1 MKKSLLFRNTVLL
14 ITIFFFT
21 IIQSASAQNWQ
32 LIHPVYPTTDDVV
45 AGYSVADYG
54 ATGDGVTDV
63 TAIFQGR
70 LNALGAAGGGT
81 LWVPAGKYR
90 INGNLLIPKGVTLR
104 GDWQQPVPGQ
114 PITGT
119 ILMAYAGRGDTSAT
133 PFITEQT
140 ACAVMNLAI
149 WYPLQDPN
157 NIVPYPNAIQMGA
170 NGFWGNDFNNA
181 KNITL
186 VNAYEGVELS
196 LTNGGGCP
204 VIMGIYGTPLSTGIM
219 VDNIADV
226 GRLENIDFSAA
237 YWEGSG
243 LPGSP
248 SAGSAMESFIY
259 QHGTGILMRRDDW
272 TYTSFVSVTGYGIGF
287 RAAPSIA
294 SPGAIPNGHN
304 YGMTFTNCNTGIYFD
319 GVSNVGIMFAKVTIV
334 NCVNGVVVG
343 PGASVT
349 NGAVQMH
356 TCTIDATNAILTD
369 GTSAARFMMERCTIS
384 RGKVDI
390 GGGTFMASD
399 CDFNNTAPQIIMEK
413 NSRSII
419 TGNRFQ
425 STRKIQNNSLWL
437 SAIDSTTTFTLKQL
451 PNFPTIVP
459 ETHQAARQ
467 VMYLATAAPY
477 NAKNDGTTDNTTAI
491 QNALNQAAADGGGI
505 VFLPPGHYKVSGD
518 LSIASG
524 VELKGSA
531 DLSSAPYGPG
541 SVLEVY
547 ADQGN
552 ANGTPFLRLAANSG
566 VRGIVFDYPNQ
577 VGSLVPNFP
586 VYPYTIQGNGS
597 NIYII
602 NIGFRSVYN
611 GVDLFTNRCDN
622 HYLDYVCGQV
632 FQNVFTVGGGSTGG
646 KIYNAHFNTIYYANG
661 TESKFGSWPN
671 SPSTDGDPAVYNYN
685 YNNCKFL
692 NLGNCQNETL
702 YNDFIYGSQQ
712 GINLNSDAGFAPT
725 GISLGLG
732 IDGTRNSMNFNAIG
746 AAGFDFI
753 NTQTVALGDAG
764 NRYITT
770 TPTFAS
776 QNSTLFNSDYWGNP
790 PNGIILNGGT
800 VNLQQANFNQPG
812 QTNFGQLT
820 SGLLNIFGSAIW
832 PVNTELNAGAE
843 HLLNAQSSI
852 IDSSNIIRPNVALWK
867 NNLGNAWAVNPLK
880 AMPRTGWSAT
890 GSVDNGEAQNALDS
904 NETTRWAT
912 TGAQTPGQS
921 YTVDMKNL
929 KQFYQIA
936 LENAS
941 SSGDYPVGYAV
952 YVSTDGTNW
961 GSPIATGAGTSGLTI
976 ITFPTQ
982 VARYIKVVQTGTTS
996 FGWWSIF
1003 EFYVFGVDY
1012 HAATSVTVSPGTATI
1027 NIGATQKLTATILPA
1042 NASDTAVTWVSS
1054 DPTKATVDST
1064 GLVTG
1069 IAAGTATI
1077 TVTTH
1082 DGGKT
1087 ATSTITV
1094 GGTSS
1099 PYGGTPW
1106 PIPGTIQSEDY
1117 DLGGQGIAYNDSDP
1131 TNDGGQYRPTEG
1143 VDIEASA
1150 EGGYDVGYTNA
1161 GEWLKYTVNVTAP
1174 GVYTMESRIAA
1185 NSATGAFHVMMD
1197 GTNISGSVAVPN
1209 TGGFQYW
1216 QTINT
1221 TTTYLT
1227 VGQHVMTVF
1236 IDAAGFNLNYISFV
1250 GPITA
1255 GLAVNI
1261 AAPLNNVVYTG
1272 PATLPLTANAST
1284 STGTITK
1291 VEFYSNGTK
1300 IGESD
1305 VAPYTFN
1312 WIGVAV
1318 GTYNITAKVTNSSG
1332 STTIS
1337 DAVVVTVNAAIP
1349 TCPLLTWSDEF
1360 NGTTLDVSKWN
1371 YQTGNGCPGICG
1383 WGNNE
1388 LEYYTSNTNNISVGG
1403 GALALTAQYQP
1414 NYIGS
1419 GNNYTSGK
1427 IVTSGKFSQK
1437 YGHFE
1442 ARIKVPSAAGT
1453 WPAFW
1458 MLADSTA
1465 WPGTGEID
1473 IEECAN
1479 KNPVTWFGTLH
1490 FANSGGSHLSQGYQ
1504 WNDPT
1509 PLSNDYH
1516 VYAADWTTD
1525 SISFYID
1532 NVLRGTVTKTAL
1544 IAAGGVWPFDS
1555 QKFYIIMNL
1564 AVGGQFTGQ
1573 TPNPTDFPQSMLVD
1587 YVRVYSKAP
1596 CSGTVPVIS
1605 SAATASGTQGTAI
1618 TNYTITASNTPT
1630 SFAVTNL
1637 PSGLSLNTSTGVISG
1652 TPTVSGTFVDTI
1664 KAINASG
1671 TGTQVLTF
1679 TITPGTVENDLTQ
1692 KLMMGYQGWFLAQG
1706 DNSQP
1711 NDWRHWFH
1719 STTDPSAGQLNF
1731 DLFPDLTEYK
1741 TMYPTSMVY
1750 PGGAPVKLYSS
1761 HDSST
1766 VNTHFRWMQ
1775 QYNIYGV
1782 YLQRFLGEV
1791 VNDPRFFAVRNDVT
1805 KNVANASQIYGR
1817 HYAIMYDISG
1827 VPDDGTLYTKLVKDW
1842 QYLVD
1847 SQNIN
1852 TQSVYI
1858 KQKGL
1863 PVVAIWGIGFAG
1875 RGLKVSTFDSLINY
1889 FHYLAPAKYRAY
1901 VVGGVPGQWR
1911 TLNGDSE
1918 TDTSWTHVYHS
1929 LDMISPWAVGRY
1941 TDNAGADNWKTQ
1953 RIVPDL
1959 ADCNTNNVNYMPVI
1973 FPGFSWMNENGGTL
1987 NQIPRNGGNF
1997 YWHQAYNAKT
2007 AGSNF
2012 IYVAMFDE
2020 VDEGTAMLKA
2030 APTHATV
2037 PTTGT
2042 YLTLDA
2048 DGYNCLPSDWYLQ
2061 LANETQKMLDG
2072 TTAASS
2078 TIPLNPN
2085 RCDTVSVTSSGSI
2098 TEGGAAGTFIIKG
2111 TNVTSN
2117 ITVNYTISGTASTA
2131 DYSASPALSG
2141 SVTLTSAVPSVTI
2154 NVNALTDGIT
2164 EPTETLILTLS
2175 TATLYTASTI
2185 PATISILDA
2194 GAPTGCSTSMI
2205 VNATSVPT
2213 IDGTVDAV
2221 WNNAPKNTIA
2231 QTISGTIQTGS
2242 TWQAMYDAT
2251 NLYVLVQVKD
2261 ANLSSVGTNVYDQD
2275 GVELFLSGNNSKAGT
2290 YNATYDHQ
2298 YRFNWNVTPSVA
2310 NISGNTNSKTGI
2322 TYAIPTSAGGYTL
2335 EAAIPWTT
2343 IGGAAPYNGEPIG
2356 FDVNLNDQQNNA
2368 GAREATA
2375 GWYLTNNDD
2384 YQNTAGFGTVNL
2396 TVCAAT
2402 TPVIT
2407 SAATAN
2413 GTVNAAFTYNVTATS
2428 TPTSYSV
2435 GGVLPAGVTIN
2446 TATGVISGTPT
2457 VTGTFVDTVKA
2468 TNAGGTGTQVV
2479 TITINPAIPVVNSG
2493 STTGTVGTAFSYTIS
2508 ATNNP
2513 TSYSSTILPAGLIL
2527 NATTGVISGTPT
2539 IAGTFTITDTAKNI
2553 SGAGNG
2559 TLTIVI
2565 NPAKPIVANTS
2576 TTGTV
2581 GAAFSYTISATNNP
2595 TSYTSTTLPAGLTLN
2610 TSTGIISGTPTT
2622 AGTFTVTDT
2631 AKNISGAGN
2640 GTLTI
2645 VINPAKPVVANAS
2658 TTGTVGAAFSYPISA
2673 TNSPT
2678 SYSSTILPA
2687 GLTLNISTG
2696 IISGTPTTAGTFTI
2710 TDTAKNISGAG
2721 NGTLT
2726 IVINLAK
2733 PVVAN
2738 ASTIGTVG
2746 TAFSYT
2752 ISATNNP
2759 TSYSSTILPAGLIL
2773 NATTGVIS
2781 GTPTTAGTFTVTDTA
2796 KNISGAGNGTLTIVI
2811 NPARPVISSASVNG
2825 TTGVAFSYT
2834 IAATNNPTS
2843 YGASALPAGL
2853 GFNPTTGTIS
2863 GTPTTAG
2870 TFIINDTATNIS
2882 GSGTGTLTITIT
2894 TILPPAPVVTSG
2906 SITGTVGIAFNYSI
2920 IATNSP
2926 TGYSSTTLPAG
2937 LSLNSAGIISG
2948 IPTTAGTFVI
2958 TDTAKNAGG
2967 AGTGTL
2973 TIVINPAKPVVAN
2986 ASTTG
2991 TVGTVFSYTISATNS
3006 PTSYSSTTLPAGLSL
3021 NTSTGIISGTPTTA
3035 GTFTVT
3041 DTAKNISGA
3050 GNGTLTIVINPAKPV
3065 VANTSTTGTVGT
3077 AFSYT
3082 ISATNNPTSYSSTAL
3097 PAGLSLNTSTGIIS
3111 GTPTTAGTFT
3121 IIDTAKNIS
3130 GAGNGTLTIVINP
3143 AKPVVANT
3151 STTGTVG
3158 TAFSYTISATNNPT
3172 SYSST
3177 VLPTGLSLNT
3187 STGLI
3192 SGTPTTAGTFTI
3204 ADTAKNISGA
3214 GNGTLTIVINPA
3226 KPLVANAS
3234 TTGTVGTVFSYTI
3247 SATNN
3252 PTSYNSTTLPAGLTL
3267 NTALGVITG
3276 TPTIAGTFT
3285 VTDTAKNISGAGNG
3299 TLTIVINP
3307 AKPVISSASVNG
3319 TTGVAFNYTIAAT
3332 NNPTSYGA
3340 SALPA
3345 GLGFNPTTGTISG
3358 TPTTAGT
3365 FIINDTAT
3373 NISGSGTGTL
3383 TITIT
3388 TILPSAPVVSSGSIA
3403 GTVGVA
3409 FNYSIIATNSPTGY
3423 SSTTLPAGLSLNS
3436 AGIISGIPTTAGTFV
3451 ITDTA
3456 KNAGGNGTGTITITI
3471 NPAKPVV
3478 TAAST
3483 TGTVGIIFSYT
3494 IIATNNPTSYSST
3507 ILPAGLILNTSTG
3520 VISGTPTTAGT
3531 FTITDTAKNISGA
3544 GTGTLTIVINP
3555 AKPVVAN
3562 ASTTGT
3568 VGTAFSYTINATNNP
3583 TSYSS
3588 TTLPAGLSLN
3598 TSTGIISG
3606 TPTTAGTFTITD
3618 TAKNI
3623 SGAGNGTLTITINP
3637 PLPTVPV
3644 VSSAASATG
3653 TVGVAFNYTITA
3665 SNNPISYAATN
3676 NLPAGLTINPA
3687 TGVISGTPT
3696 VAGTFVDTIKATNA
3710 AGTGTKVLTITIVL
3724 NPPVITSST
3733 VAGGNIGTAFN
3744 YAITAT
3750 NNPTSYTSTTLP
3762 AGLTINTSTGV
3773 ISGTPT
3779 VSGTFTV
3786 TLTATNAAGSGTQ
3799 LVTIIINALPGIPVI
3814 GGNGA
3819 VSGIVNVPFEYDIV
3833 ATNAVSYNASGLPT
3847 GLSINTT
3854 TGKITGTPVA
3864 SGSYTVTISAT
3875 NTNGTQN
3882 NILEITITAA
3892 PLPII
3897 TSDTAITV
3905 AEGDQLNY
3913 AIEADNAPTSY
3924 AATGLPAGV
3933 TINTTTGI
3941 ISGVPTVSGVFKTTI
3956 TATNSAGSTSEEM
3969 DITVIGSSPVLMP
3982 NPVTQGYFILTLP
3995 HWTDG
4000 ETVNVIIRNFIG
4012 KEVQSGT
4019 AVINNGS
4026 IHVNVPNLIAGNYVA
4041 VVIGD
4046 SNKKVAKKFTVK

>member
-1 MKKSLLFRNTVLL
+1 MKKNLTQLSYRLLLLFPLVFILSAVTAGTINLPAVSSSIIFTNPIQNNNMFLGIENTASQEGYTLPATILGAQCREIPAGKFMYVYSSRTAVPTSAANIIISITYYDSSMNSIWINYTRNGNAGGWGTADFQKSNTKKWITRIITITDAGLDGSMGYGGDIRMGFGGENNYIKDISISVGTLNPLTEPVPAKVNAPGTEFIGKSFAGYQLWHQAGATPQDWLHWSYGMLPAAGRGNHNTETFPHISDYNGNSNVTMYPTNFANLGDGSPTKLYNSTDQGVIDVQMSLLKNAGFDGVAIQRNAPIGRALKASPDDYYVSIKNACENNGRLFYVMYCMPDTNNG
-14 ITIFFFT
+14 
-21 IIQSASAQNWQ
+21 SAH
-32 LIHPVYPTTDDVV
+32 LEDVV
-45 AGYSVADYG
+45 AGIERDWVYQMEQVYALTSSSAYATVNGKPVVELWGLGYSTIEINNPQALALAAFFKARGCYVIAGTPRDWRLMNEGSRTDFSNVYKSYDMISPWTVGAYNDTTSANNYKTNYQVADKAYCDANG
-54 ATGDGVTDV
+54 MGYYPVVFVGSAWSEPVSGYPNDTKRVGGKFLWKQAQNATSIGVKSMYFAMLDEFEESTDIINAATDYFDIPTDQYFGTLAMDGIWCSPDYYLRLGGAAARMVQNGTSQPTITTPYSLGPIYYRNSFESRVANCIINNVPQNIVSPIDACFYNATVITNTAVTSPSVTIVNPATTFTKSGVYSTQITGTATGASKYYYQVSETKIAVKANMALSFWKYSANTLGQNTSVDLIFKSGKTLHSLAAYTDNNGNAMTPTIARGTVGTWQKFNCQIGKGVLIGDEIDGIAIAYDNPAASGNFNAYFDDIIIQDAADTTASVPPTSNGINYPALLGYWQNWDDPASPYIQLDQVDPKYNNVIVAFATPVTGTTYQIDFTPYNVSQATFISQIQTLQSQGRKVLISIGGEGPVVSLTNAAQKATFISTVETILNTYGFDGVDIDFEGASLSVSGGTIAAPTDAAEINLIAALKQIMQDYRAAHNKKMLLTMAPEAADV
-63 TAIFQGR
+63 QGGMSAYGGIWGSYLPVINGLKDSLDVLQVQLYNTGSMYGIDGGVYTEGTADFIVAETEAAIKGFSTAGG
-70 LNALGAAGGGT
+70 LYGGLPANKVAVGLPTCAGAAGGGFTDTATVHAAMNYLLGKGPKPGSYT
-81 LWVPAGKYR
+81 L
-90 INGNLLIPKGVTLR
+90 
-104 GDWQQPVPGQ
+104 QQPG
-114 PITGT
+114 G
-119 ILMAYAGRGDTSAT
+119 
-133 PFITEQT
+133 
-140 ACAVMNLAI
+140 
-149 WYPLQDPN
+149 YPTLEGM
-157 NIVPYPNAIQMGA
+157 MGWSI
-170 NGFWGNDFNNA
+170 NYDKICSNDS
-181 KNITL
+181 
-186 VNAYEGVELS
+186 Y
-196 LTNGGGCP
+196 
-204 VIMGIYGTPLSTGIM
+204 
-219 VDNIADV
+219 
-226 GRLENIDFSAA
+226 
-237 YWEGSG
+237 
-243 LPGSP
+243 
-248 SAGSAMESFIY
+248 
-259 QHGTGILMRRDDW
+259 
-272 TYTSFVSVTGYGIGF
+272 
-287 RAAPSIA
+287 
-294 SPGAIPNGHN
+294 
-304 YGMTFTNCNTGIYFD
+304 
-319 GVSNVGIMFAKVTIV
+319 
-334 NCVNGVVVG
+334 
-343 PGASVT
+343 
-349 NGAVQMH
+349 
-356 TCTIDATNAILTD
+356 ATN
-369 GTSAARFMMERCTIS
+369 
-384 RGKVDI
+384 
-390 GGGTFMASD
+390 
-399 CDFNNTAPQIIMEK
+399 
-413 NSRSII
+413 
-419 TGNRFQ
+419 FQ
-425 STRKIQNNSLWL
+425 NIF
-437 SAIDSTTTFTLKQL
+437 STTT
-451 PNFPTIVP
+451 PVS
-459 ETHQAARQ
+459 ET
-467 VMYLATAAPY
+467 
-477 NAKNDGTTDNTTAI
+477 
-491 QNALNQAAADGGGI
+491 
-505 VFLPPGHYKVSGD
+505 
-518 LSIASG
+518 
-524 VELKGSA
+524 
-531 DLSSAPYGPG
+531 
-541 SVLEVY
+541 
-547 ADQGN
+547 
-552 ANGTPFLRLAANSG
+552 
-566 VRGIVFDYPNQ
+566 
-577 VGSLVPNFP
+577 
-586 VYPYTIQGNGS
+586 
-597 NIYII
+597 
-602 NIGFRSVYN
+602 
-611 GVDLFTNRCDN
+611 
-622 HYLDYVCGQV
+622 
-632 FQNVFTVGGGSTGG
+632 
-646 KIYNAHFNTIYYANG
+646 
-661 TESKFGSWPN
+661 
-671 SPSTDGDPAVYNYN
+671 
-685 YNNCKFL
+685 
-692 NLGNCQNETL
+692 
-702 YNDFIYGSQQ
+702 
-712 GINLNSDAGFAPT
+712 
-725 GISLGLG
+725 
-732 IDGTRNSMNFNAIG
+732 
-746 AAGFDFI
+746 
-753 NTQTVALGDAG
+753 
-764 NRYITT
+764 
-770 TPTFAS
+770 
-776 QNSTLFNSDYWGNP
+776 
-790 PNGIILNGGT
+790 
-800 VNLQQANFNQPG
+800 
-812 QTNFGQLT
+812 
-820 SGLLNIFGSAIW
+820 
-832 PVNTELNAGAE
+832 
-843 HLLNAQSSI
+843 
-852 IDSSNIIRPNVALWK
+852 
-867 NNLGNAWAVNPLK
+867 
-880 AMPRTGWSAT
+880 
-890 GSVDNGEAQNALDS
+890 
-904 NETTRWAT
+904 
-912 TGAQTPGQS
+912 
-921 YTVDMKNL
+921 
-929 KQFYQIA
+929 
-936 LENAS
+936 
-941 SSGDYPVGYAV
+941 
-952 YVSTDGTNW
+952 
-961 GSPIATGAGTSGLTI
+961 
-976 ITFPTQ
+976 
-982 VARYIKVVQTGTTS
+982 
-996 FGWWSIF
+996 
-1003 EFYVFGVDY
+1003 
-1012 HAATSVTVSPGTATI
+1012 
-1027 NIGATQKLTATILPA
+1027 
-1042 NASDTAVTWVSS
+1042 
-1054 DPTKATVDST
+1054 
-1064 GLVTG
+1064 
-1069 IAAGTATI
+1069 
-1077 TVTTH
+1077 
-1082 DGGKT
+1082 
-1087 ATSTITV
+1087 
-1094 GGTSS
+1094 

-1106 PIPGTIQSEDY
+1106 PIPGIVQAENY
-1117 DLGGQGIAYNDSDP
+1117 DNGGQGTAYNDADAA
-1131 TNDGGQYRPTEG
+1131 NQGGQYRTTEG
-1143 VDIEASA
+1143 VDIETTTDA
-1150 EGGYDVGYTNA
+1150 GGGFDVGYTSN
-1161 GEWLKYTVNVTAP
+1161 GEWLKYSVNVTASGTYNIGFRTAATSST
-1174 GVYTMESRIAA
+1174 GVIRLEVDGVDV
-1185 NSATGAFHVMMD
+1185 TGPV
-1197 GTNISGSVAVPN
+1197 NLPN
-1209 TGGFQYW
+1209 TGDYQAW
-1216 QTINT
+1216 VT
-1221 TTTYLT
+1221 TTVSNINLT
-1227 VGQHVMTVF
+1227 AGLHTVRLF
-1236 IDAAGFNLNYISFV
+1236 IITGGFNLNYFTVTAPSTGPGYLQASGKNIVNNSGNFV
-1250 GPITA
+1250 IKAINIGDFMIQEGYMMNLSGSQYIYKQKITA
-1255 GLAVNI
+1255 MIGATACDQFYANYYQNFVTKTDIDSIKKMGFNTIRLPLNYELFTPLGQPTVFLTQGFAIVDSIVSWCKADNIYVVLDLHAAPGGQNTGDISDYDPSQPSLWESTANQNQTVALWAKLAQRYANEQYVGGYDLINETNWTLPGNTLLYQLMQNITTAIRQVDNNHILFIEGNSYANDYTGMTPKWDNNMAYSFHKYWNDNLDATLNFALAVRDGQNVPIWMGEFGENSNNWIADAETLVNKYNIGWAIWPYKKMSSVSSVSSFNQPVNWAAFANYVNGGAMPSAAAGQAILNELLQNIKVSNCTINNGYLYALFKQPGNTNTIPYNNI
-1261 AAPLNNVVYTG
+1261 ATVLPGKIIAANYDEGKNGYAYNDSLYQDTQYGSTVGSSTTWNNGWYYRNDGVDLQYSTAENGPTIGWTETNDWMQYTVNISTAGSYNVIVRAASGAAGGKISISSDGTTLISNATIAATGGWDTWQNFNLGNVALTAGTHKIVVTITAPGYNLSYLNFT
-1272 PATLPLTANAST
+1272 TLAPVITSPLTT
-1284 STGTITK
+1284 TGTT
-1291 VEFYSNGTK
+1291 GT
-1300 IGESD
+1300 G
-1305 VAPYTFN
+1305 FN
-1312 WIGVAV
+1312 
-1318 GTYNITAKVTNSSG
+1318 YNITAT
-1332 STTIS
+1332 
-1337 DAVVVTVNAAIP
+1337 
-1349 TCPLLTWSDEF
+1349 
-1360 NGTTLDVSKWN
+1360 
-1371 YQTGNGCPGICG
+1371 
-1383 WGNNE
+1383 
-1388 LEYYTSNTNNISVGG
+1388 
-1403 GALALTAQYQP
+1403 
-1414 NYIGS
+1414 
-1419 GNNYTSGK
+1419 
-1427 IVTSGKFSQK
+1427 
-1437 YGHFE
+1437 
-1442 ARIKVPSAAGT
+1442 
-1453 WPAFW
+1453 
-1458 MLADSTA
+1458 
-1465 WPGTGEID
+1465 
-1473 IEECAN
+1473 
-1479 KNPVTWFGTLH
+1479 
-1490 FANSGGSHLSQGYQ
+1490 
-1504 WNDPT
+1504 
-1509 PLSNDYH
+1509 
-1516 VYAADWTTD
+1516 
-1525 SISFYID
+1525 
-1532 NVLRGTVTKTAL
+1532 
-1544 IAAGGVWPFDS
+1544 
-1555 QKFYIIMNL
+1555 
-1564 AVGGQFTGQ
+1564 
-1573 TPNPTDFPQSMLVD
+1573 
-1587 YVRVYSKAP
+1587 
-1596 CSGTVPVIS
+1596 
-1605 SAATASGTQGTAI
+1605 
-1618 TNYTITASNTPT
+1618 NTPT
-1630 SFAVTNL
+1630 SYSVSGTL
-1637 PSGLSLNTSTGVISG
+1637 PAGLNLNTSTGLINGTPTIAGTFIDTIKATNAAGTGIQVLTITINTVTPIIPVITSAAAANGTAGTAFGGYTITATNTPTSYSVTGTLPAGLNLNTSTGLISG
-1652 TPTVSGTFVDTI
+1652 TPT
-1664 KAINASG
+1664 
-1671 TGTQVLTF
+1671 
-1679 TITPGTVENDLTQ
+1679 
-1692 KLMMGYQGWFLAQG
+1692 
-1706 DNSQP
+1706 
-1711 NDWRHWFH
+1711 
-1719 STTDPSAGQLNF
+1719 
-1731 DLFPDLTEYK
+1731 
-1741 TMYPTSMVY
+1741 
-1750 PGGAPVKLYSS
+1750 
-1761 HDSST
+1761 
-1766 VNTHFRWMQ
+1766 
-1775 QYNIYGV
+1775 
-1782 YLQRFLGEV
+1782 
-1791 VNDPRFFAVRNDVT
+1791 
-1805 KNVANASQIYGR
+1805 
-1817 HYAIMYDISG
+1817 
-1827 VPDDGTLYTKLVKDW
+1827 
-1842 QYLVD
+1842 
-1847 SQNIN
+1847 
-1852 TQSVYI
+1852 
-1858 KQKGL
+1858 
-1863 PVVAIWGIGFAG
+1863 
-1875 RGLKVSTFDSLINY
+1875 
-1889 FHYLAPAKYRAY
+1889 
-1901 VVGGVPGQWR
+1901 
-1911 TLNGDSE
+1911 
-1918 TDTSWTHVYHS
+1918 
-1929 LDMISPWAVGRY
+1929 
-1941 TDNAGADNWKTQ
+1941 
-1953 RIVPDL
+1953 
-1959 ADCNTNNVNYMPVI
+1959 
-1973 FPGFSWMNENGGTL
+1973 
-1987 NQIPRNGGNF
+1987 
-1997 YWHQAYNAKT
+1997 
-2007 AGSNF
+2007 
-2012 IYVAMFDE
+2012 
-2020 VDEGTAMLKA
+2020 
-2030 APTHATV
+2030 
-2037 PTTGT
+2037 
-2042 YLTLDA
+2042 
-2048 DGYNCLPSDWYLQ
+2048 
-2061 LANETQKMLDG
+2061 
-2072 TTAASS
+2072 
-2078 TIPLNPN
+2078 
-2085 RCDTVSVTSSGSI
+2085 
-2098 TEGGAAGTFIIKG
+2098 AAGTFIDTVKATNANG
-2111 TNVTSN
+2111 TGTKVLT
-2117 ITVNYTISGTASTA
+2117 ITIST
-2131 DYSASPALSG
+2131 
-2141 SVTLTSAVPSVTI
+2141 
-2154 NVNALTDGIT
+2154 
-2164 EPTETLILTLS
+2164 
-2175 TATLYTASTI
+2175 
-2185 PATISILDA
+2185 
-2194 GAPTGCSTSMI
+2194 APTGCSTSMI

-2261 ANLSSVGTNVYDQD
+2261 ANLSSIGTNVYDQD
-2275 GVELFLSGNNSKAGT
+2275 GVELFLSGNNSKAGA

-3365 FIINDTAT
+3365 FVITDTAK
-3373 NISGSGTGTL
+3373 NAGGNGTG

-3388 TILPSAPVVSSGSIA
+3388 INPAKPVVTAASTTAIA